1 MWPCTPGGN
10 PYAFPMDGT
19 FRSGRFVA
27 WGNAVLAGLVSPD
40 TAAERICGPDCHR
53 VFAFAGQDEES
64 VTVTLARL
72 RKTGATGLRLVLP
85 VPGDLLG
92 LPGPAEFNLDA
103 LEAGEAVLIDGTFA
117 GTAAWGLI
125 PGLLEENPDDCP
137 GTTVH
142 WEARPVNASAT
153 DLPSLGEAERE
164 LAETMRAAT
173 DALDALDVARWRPEA
188 ADRISEI
195 RAGRAGDILA
205 PGYPQR
211 AHRVL
216 ALAQRVAAI
225 AELASDDDG
234 AAFNIN
240 GIAGR
245 DAELR
250 QLARAARRAQLA
262 AYNAAAYDST
272 NGQGQDARLA

>member
-1 MWPCTPGGN
+1 MEVL
-10 PYAFPMDGT
+10 
-19 FRSGRFVA
+19 RSGRFVA
-27 WGNAVLAGLVSPD
+27 WGNAVLAGAVSPD
-40 TAAERICGPDCHR
+40 TAAERVGGRDECHR
-53 VFAFAGQDEES
+53 VLGLAGQDEDTL
-64 VTVTLARL
+64 TVTLARL
-72 RKTGATGLRLVLP
+72 RRVGATCLRLVLP

-92 LPGPAEFNLDA
+92 LPGPHEFNLDA
-103 LEAGEAVLIDGTFA
+103 LDAGEAVLVDGTFEN
-117 GTAAWGLI
+117 GVAAWGLI
-125 PGLLEENPDDCP
+125 PEILDEHPDLCP
-137 GTTVH
+137 GTAVH
-142 WEARPVNASAT
+142 WHAQPINAAPTEFPTLS
-153 DLPSLGEAERE
+153 EAERE

-195 RAGRAGDILA
+195 RSGRGGDLLA

-225 AELASDDDG
+225 ADLASDDDG
-234 AAFNIN
+234 GAYNIH
-240 GIAGR
+240 GMSGR

-262 AYNAAAYDST
+262 AYNSAAGPD
-272 NGQGQDARLA
+272 QDARLA

>member
-1 MWPCTPGGN
+1 M
-10 PYAFPMDGT
+10 
-19 FRSGRFVA
+19 A

-40 TAAERICGPDCHR
+40 TAAERIAGHDECHR
-53 VFAFAGQDEES
+53 VLGLAGQDEDTL
-64 VTVTLARL
+64 TVTLARL
-72 RKTGATGLRLVLP
+72 RNTGATGLRLVLP

-92 LPGPAEFNLDA
+92 LPGPNEFNLDA
-103 LEAGEAVLIDGTFA
+103 LDVGEAVLVDGSFA
-117 GTAAWGLI
+117 NAAAWGLI
-125 PGLLEENPDDCP
+125 PAVCEEDPDYCP
-137 GTTVH
+137 GTPVQWH
-142 WEARPVNASAT
+142 ARPINAGT
-153 DLPSLGEAERE
+153 MDLPSLGEAERE

-195 RAGRAGDILA
+195 RSGRGGDLLA

-234 AAFNIN
+234 GAFNIN
-240 GIAGR
+240 GMSGR

-262 AYNAAAYDST
+262 AYNSAST
-272 NGQGQDARLA
+272 SGQDVRLA

>member
-1 MWPCTPGGN
+1 MWPSAPGSTV
-10 PYAFPMDGT
+10 YAFPMDGAG
-19 FRSGRFVA
+19 RSGRFVA

-40 TAAERICGPDCHR
+40 TAAERICGRDGCHR
-53 VFAFAGQDEES
+53 VLGWAGRDTDTL
-64 VTVTLARL
+64 TVALARL
-72 RKTGATGLRLVLP
+72 RSAGVTGLRLVLP

-92 LPGPAEFNLDA
+92 LPGPAEFNVDA
-103 LEAGEAVLIDGTFA
+103 LDAGEAVLVDGGPPSA
-117 GTAAWGLI
+117 EAWGLI
-125 PGLLEENPDDCP
+125 PAVQAENPDDCV
-137 GTTVH
+137 GTAVH
-142 WEARPVNASAT
+142 WQAARVNPT
-153 DLPSLGEAERE
+153 PSPTPTLGEAERE

-195 RAGRAGDILA
+195 RSGRNTDLLA
-205 PGYPQR
+205 PGYPAR

-225 AELASDDDG
+225 AELAADDDG
-234 AAFNIN
+234 AAFNLG

-250 QLARAARRAQLA
+250 ALARAARRAQLA
-262 AYNAAAYDST
+262 AYNAAASSDL
-272 NGQGQDARLA
+272 RLA